1 MGEKGRGRRAK
12 KAKCEEDVVGGQSRV
27 GLYFTVR
34 YFKWRRKDQVRSG
47 EIR

>member
-27 GLYFTVR
+27 GLALTVTLPEVES
-34 YFKWRRKDQVRSG
+34 RR
-47 EIR
+47 IR